1 MSGRRLVFLNNQG
14 LAAVGGGISILRA
27 LTADLARDHDIA
39 VISDERPSGAAFAE
53 HQIPPFDP
61 PRDARWRFK
70 PWLKAR
76 HLARAL
82 DPALLRDADV
92 VVAMDAHF
100 APALRALKPRRLVHL
115 SLSCTTRQEFFGT
128 PGSTAWWYAAQYAL
142 LERAL
147 ARQADAIIVASAMHR
162 REMERFAGCAG
173 RPINVFNPVFPV
185 LQTPQH
191 AARDL
196 HFVAIGRITPVKN
209 LRALIP
215 VLRHLPGMRL
225 ALLGE
230 GDDPAPL
237 QRLAEQA
244 GVADRIEWVGA
255 VGDPTPWLD
264 RAQLLL
270 HPSRY
275 ESFGMVV
282 QEAMRRGTVPVV
294 FAQGR
299 GRMNAAT
306 DLVAH
311 DASGL
316 HVDYDDPDA
325 AAAAIVAL
333 LAAPARL
340 ARMSDA
346 ARAAAAER
354 DRFDYVAGFRDLLAR
369 VEAKR

>member
-1 MSGRRLVFLNNQG
+1 VSARRLVFLNNQG
-14 LAAVGGGISILRA
+14 LASVGGGISILRA
-27 LTADLARDHDIA
+27 LTADLSRDHD
-39 VISDERPSGAAFAE
+39 VVVVSDERPSGADIEE

-76 HLARAL
+76 LLARAL
-82 DPALLRDADV
+82 DPALLHGADAV
-92 VVAMDAHF
+92 IAMDAHF
-100 APALRALKPRRLVHL
+100 APALRALRPRRLVHL

-173 RPINVFNPVFPV
+173 RPMNVFNPVFPV
-185 LQTPQH
+185 ALPPQQ
-191 AARDL
+191 ATRDL
-196 HFVAIGRITPVKN
+196 DFVAIGRITPVKN
-209 LRALIP
+209 LRALMP
-215 VLRHLPGMRL
+215 VLKRLPGMRL

-237 QRLAEQA
+237 QRLAEQE
-244 GVADRIEWVGA
+244 GVAGRIEWVGA
-255 VGDPTPWLD
+255 VADPTPWLD
-264 RAQLLL
+264 RARLLL

-294 FAQGR
+294 FAQGK

-311 DASGL
+311 DATGL

-333 LAAPARL
+333 LAAPERL

-354 DRFDYVAGFRDLLAR
+354 DRFDYAAAFRDLLTRLEAAR
-369 VEAKR
+369 